1 MKWTFP
7 KADSGQIKGF
17 NDEGIERFKGSP
29 MKSLA
34 REICQN
40 SLDARIDDTKPVKL
54 EFSEFCA
61 VFPGVEDYQ
70 VQIEKML
77 SYWKPTQLHDKG
89 VITFLEKAKKYLQDN
104 THISFLRISDFNTT
118 GLTGVLSDGSP
129 WDNLLKRVGASDKLA
144 TDGGSR
150 GIGKAAPF
158 TCSCLRTVFY
168 ATCNTDSENRDA
180 FQGVARLVGYKT
192 GNDEEVMTG
201 TSFYGE
207 DHCKASLSYL
217 SLDKG
222 FRRENTQTGTDIFVA
237 GFNKSVVGQN
247 WEDEIIKHAV
257 DSFFYAIHKN
267 KIVLKAGS
275 RELSSSTLQ
284 QIVEDV
290 VAQSQSFPGHA
301 EQYYKVLTSNSEKAQ
316 DFEREV
322 TTQGR
327 RGVLKLRLLVDDS
340 MSVRRIAMVRNTG
353 MKIFDKNRISGSL
366 NFAGVL
372 VAEGDELNRYLKSM
386 EDATHENWS
395 ENNTD
400 NPGEAK
406 AFLKEIWKFC
416 RESLDSLIR
425 VRDDETIDSGLGD
438 VLPLNT
444 GVEEESERS
453 QIETIDPTYKKI
465 TTTPTK
471 KRKKRRGIQE
481 DNLDEDAEGVPES
494 EGEEESSGN
503 PSGNSTNNKGGDGG
517 ESPGLS
523 EGMSPTKMRQQ
534 KVPITFNKFKTLCC
548 DNTRGHYRIVFVP
561 SKTMNN
567 CSLVLNMVTS
577 TNENVPPEIKEA
589 RDMYTGEKL
598 EVQGNEIKSL
608 VFCKN
613 EKRTVLIEIDYTDY
627 CSIEGEAYGFTK

>member
-1 MKWTFP
+1 
-7 KADSGQIKGF
+7 
-17 NDEGIERFKGSP
+17 

-40 SLDARIDDTKPVKL
+40 SLDARIDSAVPVKL
-54 EFSEFCA
+54 EFSEFKA

-70 VQIEKML
+70 GQIEKML
-77 SYWKPTQLHDKG
+77 LYWKPTQRHDKG

-104 THISFLRISDFNTT
+104 TQIPFLRISDFNTT
-118 GLTGVLSDGSP
+118 GLTGVLNDGSA
-129 WDNLLKRVGASDKLA
+129 WDNLLKRIGASDKPA

-168 ATCNTDSENRDA
+168 ATCNTDLENRGA

-192 GNDEEVMTG
+192 GNNEEVMTG

-217 SLDKG
+217 SLDKN
-222 FRRENTQTGTDIFVA
+222 FRRENDQTGTDIFVA
-237 GFNKSVVGQN
+237 GFNKNVVGLN

-267 KIVLKAGS
+267 KIILKAGDH
-275 RELSSSTLQ
+275 ELSSSTLQ

-290 VAQSQSFPGHA
+290 VAQSQCFPGHA

-322 TTQGR
+322 ITLGR

-353 MKIFDKNRISGSL
+353 MKIFDKNRIGGSL

-372 VAEGDELNRYLKSM
+372 VAEGDELNQYLKSM

-416 RESLDSLIR
+416 RESLDSLIK
-425 VRDDETIDSGLGD
+425 VPDDETIDSGLGD
-438 VLPLNT
+438 VLPLNVD
-444 GVEEESERS
+444 VEEESERN

-465 TTTPTK
+465 TTTSTK
-471 KRKKRRGIQE
+471 KRKKRKIVLE
-481 DNLDEDAEGVPES
+481 DDSDEDAPFEEAEGSPES
-494 EGEEESSGN
+494 EGEEECSGN
-503 PSGNSTNNKGGDGG
+503 PSRNSSQDKGGERGMN
-517 ESPGLS
+517 SGLD
-523 EGMSPTKMRQQ
+523 EGMSPTRVPQRKI
-534 KVPITFNKFKTLCC
+534 PITFNKFKTLCC
-548 DNTRGHYRIVFVP
+548 DNTKGQYRIVFVP
-561 SKTMNN
+561 SRTMDD
-567 CSLVLNMVTS
+567 CSLVLNMVTG
-577 TNENVPPEIKEA
+577 TNENVPPKIKGVI
-589 RDMYTGEKL
+589 DINTGEKL
-598 EVQGNEIKSL
+598 EAQGNEIKNL
-608 VFCKN
+608 VFCQN
-613 EKRTVLIEIDYTDY
+613 EKRAILIEIDYTDY
-627 CSIEGEAYGFTK
+627 CSIEGEAYGLTK